1 MDVSDA
7 KQEQLFK
14 KYDKDKSGYID
25 YKEFRSMWLQ
35 LANVREELEKRGV
48 EIPKYATPWE
58 LQQLLEAALEEEEAR
73 EALVIAE
80 AEKFREQEREKAR
93 RELLGRRAII
103 RAEDELAAALDA
115 AGQVYVIGSGKY
127 EQFAGKPV
135 VRDEELFP
143 GFREV
148 SGLWSSRVDPSAA
161 VLRKQSAPAKR
172 KQSKKDRS
180 TSSSMIAIAAKLPP
194 SQTKASSVITSS
206 TATAQVEV
214 RAKYVRRRPENK
226 RWKFESPPRVNKQT
240 FRSLKRLIRLS
251 REQDEAKPGDVPVS
265 RSPESSVVVPE
276 TSDVET
282 MGNEDAETSDEDE
295 TYGNEE
301 LALLFFEDR
310 EFVRSLRFRKTS
322 LMTNTGSLWG
332 RSVVQGTITESVA
345 YAVTTDGS
353 VYTWGGRATRW
364 AVPTLPTSD
373 FDSELEAIFP
383 INNGEDIPDPVKS
396 GELAHDSGNPAVGP
410 KITAR
415 SALLKMASPDQVAP
429 SRRSVATPTH
439 LSMCMLT
446 L

>member
-35 LANVREELEKRGV
+35 LANVREELEKRGIG
-48 EIPKYATPWE
+48 IPKYATAWK
-58 LQQLLEAALEEEEAR
+58 LQQLLEVALEEEEAR

-143 GFREV
+143 GCREV

-172 KQSKKDRS
+172 RQSTKDRS
-180 TSSSMIAIAAKLPP
+180 TSASANVVTANLSP
-194 SQTKASSVITSS
+194 SQTKASSVITSNAS
-206 TATAQVEV
+206 TAQTEV
-214 RAKYVRRRPENK
+214 RAKYVRRRAENK

-240 FRSLKRLIRLS
+240 FRSLKRLIRS
-251 REQDEAKPGDVPVS
+251 AREQDEAKPGDEPAS
-265 RSPESSVVVPE
+265 TSPESSAVVPE
-276 TSDVET
+276 TSDVEP
-282 MGNEDAETSDEDE
+282 MGDGDANTSDEDGE
-295 TYGNEE
+295 YGNEE

-364 AVPTLPTSD
+364 EVPALPTDD
-373 FDSELEAIFP
+373 FDSELDVIFP
-383 INNGEDIPDPVKS
+383 TSSGEEVQYPVKG
-396 GELAHDSGNPAVGP
+396 GESAYDSGNAAVGP

-429 SRRSVATPTH
+429 SR
-439 LSMCMLT
+439 
-446 L
+446 